1 MIKLG
6 DKIHR
11 DLGKQNQKRDF
22 SWTDQIRDSYIQAGG
37 GQRLGGEEVLL
48 ERYSQESVQ
57 GFKN

>member
-11 DLGKQNQKRDF
+11 DLEKQNQKRDF
-22 SWTDQIRDSYIQAGG
+22 SWGDQIRDSYIQAGG

-48 ERYSQESVQ
+48 ERYCQESVQ